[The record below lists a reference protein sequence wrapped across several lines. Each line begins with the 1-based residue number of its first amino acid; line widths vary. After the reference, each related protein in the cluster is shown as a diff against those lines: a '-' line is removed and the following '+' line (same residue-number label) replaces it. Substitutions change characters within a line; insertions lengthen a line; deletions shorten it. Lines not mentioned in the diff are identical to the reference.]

1 MLWQPREELAE
12 RTLHGVSVA
21 GSIAG
26 VANRTKNAVRVMCS
40 RVSTLLYE
48 RDRIIPVLKNR
59 SPNMHSS
66 TSLVSGQRLCVPSS
80 TILMCFSYASVI
92 CNSVGRSSKQDKRN
106 IVSIWQNS
114 TITWMWQHCDRLSP
128 RPKIQ
133 LARELTALQIHS
145 LLLPPKVCSSWRSA
159 TFRISSDF
167 GASRSWCRISRMSVY
182 HSGMVDLGNSFDAS

>member
-1 MLWQPREELAE
+1 MVVFARINVKESELIGSEENRKKLFLETEMLWQPREELAE

-106 IVSIWQNS
+106 IVSI
-114 TITWMWQHCDRLSP
+114 
-128 RPKIQ
+128 
-133 LARELTALQIHS
+133 
-145 LLLPPKVCSSWRSA
+145 
-159 TFRISSDF
+159 
-167 GASRSWCRISRMSVY
+167 
-182 HSGMVDLGNSFDAS
+182 